1 MKEILLC
8 YWQKYN
14 QYYKPIEIDTE
25 LKVCKMVVAKNK
37 RDKSITKDKIAKVE
51 QYPDWKFIIYK
62 NAFKTAE
69 QNFLDVMRVPGE
81 YKKKLNEL
89 TDFKRNGLVDSEK
102 AMWEIAYIFQKGFDD
117 CISDKDRHFRQ
128 RVKTLYTEIL
138 TEKSCNDNQR
148 SYNQRIPAE
157 IKELAKSKR
166 LFVERVDDYIFKNGR
181 RAKTNKAEKQKIRER
196 KPCGYLIRNEYG
208 KAIVGNGYTMTSANV
223 VEFIQKYSPLDDV
236 SKPLP
241 HTVRD
246 KKSKQKPL
254 SLFWN
259 LIHSNN
265 ATDRKNAANVSFVSK
280 IPERDIAIDI
290 LKKLV
295 VEDSDLQ
302 VRKTIMETL
311 HTFNAVDDELLKQYR
326 RKNNSEPKKSQF
338 GHLKSVDK
346 EDRFFEY
353 TNILIGLTGRK
364 NSKRHKNL
372 EKREYNSGVSL
383 DIISRIKLWNPN
395 ACIVKSGG
403 KNGKFQIAGCNNV
416 CVNFTDENEIVKWL
430 DDEMQKEKV

>member
-1 MKEILLC
+1 MEEILLC

-69 QNFLDVMRVPGE
+69 QNFLDVMRVPGQ
-81 YKKKLNEL
+81 YNQKFNEL
-89 TDFKRNGLVDSEK
+89 SDFKRNGLVDSEK
-102 AMWEIAYIFQKGFDD
+102 AMGEISYIFQKGFAN
-117 CISDKDRHFRQ
+117 CISDKDHHFRQ

-138 TEKSCNDNQR
+138 MEQSRNDNQKT
-148 SYNQRIPAE
+148 YDQHIPAE
-157 IKELAKSKR
+157 VIELAKSKR
-166 LFVERVDDYIFKNGR
+166 LFIERVDDFITKNGR
-181 RAKTNKAEKQKIRER
+181 RAKTNKIEKQKIRER
-196 KPCGYLIRNEYG
+196 RSCGYLIRNEKG
-208 KAIVGNGYTMTSANV
+208 KTIVGNGYTLTSANV
-223 VEFIQKYSPLDDV
+223 VEFIQNYIPCDDV

-241 HTVRD
+241 HTIRD

-254 SLFWN
+254 SVFWN
-259 LIHSNN
+259 LIHSQNVE
-265 ATDRKNAANVSFVSK
+265 DRRTAANVSFVSK
-280 IPERDIAIDI
+280 ISEREIVLEL
-290 LKKLV
+290 LKKSV
-295 VEDSDLQ
+295 IEDSDLQ

-326 RKNNSEPKKSQF
+326 RNNNSEPKKSQF

-353 TNILIGLTGRK
+353 TNILNGLTGRK

-403 KNGKFQIAGCNNV
+403 KNGKYQIAGCNNV
-416 CVNFTDENEIVKWL
+416 CVNFTDEDEIVKWL

>member
-1 MKEILLC
+1 MEEKLLV
-8 YWQKYN
+8 YWQCHN
-14 QYYKPIEIDTE
+14 QYYKPIEVDTE
-25 LKVCKMVVAKNK
+25 NRIVKMIVAKNK
-37 RDKSITKDKIAKVE
+37 RDRTVTRDKIAKVE
-51 QYPDWKFIIYK
+51 LCPEWEFIIYK
-62 NAFKTAE
+62 NARKTAE

-102 AMWEIAYIFQKGFDD
+102 AMWEIAYIFQKGFGD

-138 TEKSCNDNQR
+138 TEKSRNDNQR

-181 RAKTNKAEKQKIRER
+181 RAKTNKAEKQKIRES

-280 IPERDIAIDI
+280 IPEREIAIDI

-311 HTFNAVDDELLKQYR
+311 HKFNAVDDALLEQYKK
-326 RKNNSEPKKSQF
+326 KNSREPRVSQCNHLKDMDKNQRYYEYTKIISSLKGRKKSNKQ
-338 GHLKSVDK
+338 KK
-346 EDRFFEY
+346 
-353 TNILIGLTGRK
+353 
-364 NSKRHKNL
+364 L
-372 EKREYNSGVSL
+372 EKREIQTGIDL
-383 DIISRIKLWNPN
+383 DIIGKLKQLNPN
-395 ACIVKSGG
+395 ACIVMSGG
-403 KNGKFQIAGCNNV
+403 KHGKYQLAGYKNV
-416 CVNFTDENEIVKWL
+416 CVNFTDETEIMNWINEEIK
-430 DDEMQKEKV
+430 KEN